1 MGAKGLFLIILN
13 YEYLQ
18 MSLLSE
24 ALSAKLIPWS
34 QQSDCERFIVT
45 RSKMNVT
52 EMPDGVRL
60 KRRKITGSRVIVKNR
75 REYGNARN
83 QTAYWPEARM
93 DEWMQYKMV
102 CVLAGGVDYHVGHYS
117 VQCGEGFYLLLPP
130 GIPQTNAP
138 YNAPGIFCDVL
149 NIVLYSHALQCFIS
163 HSLPG
168 HKQVHHSENYLFR
181 SPRLVEI
188 FRILTEEFT
197 EEQKYAKHIGSG
209 LLRILW
215 MALQREMEEGHY
227 TNPGPFGR
235 PGVMQIKNE
244 ATSDFKTELLHYMQM
259 HLNQNLTLEKVSRGM
274 YLSRTQF
281 VRRMRQETGKSFVK
295 FLTDYR
301 IGEAKVLLQ
310 DSDWTV
316 SAIASFLGFGSSTYF
331 QAVFRRLTGKTPS
344 EYRKTGKMG

>member
-1 MGAKGLFLIILN
+1 
-13 YEYLQ
+13 

-24 ALSAKLIPWS
+24 ALSSKLIPWS
-34 QQSDCERFIVT
+34 RLGAEERFIVAHT
-45 RSKMNVT
+45 KMGVA
-52 EMPDGVRL
+52 EMPDGVIL
-60 KRRKITGSRVIVKNR
+60 KRRKIVGTRVIVKNR

-83 QTAYWPEARM
+83 QTAKWPEAHM
-93 DEWMQYKMV
+93 DEWMHYKMV
-102 CVLAGGVDYHVGHYS
+102 CVLAGGIDFHVGNYA

-138 YNAPGIFCDVL
+138 YHAPGNFCDVL

-163 HSLPG
+163 HAQPG
-168 HKQVHHSENYLFR
+168 QKRVHDVENYLFK
-181 SPRLVEI
+181 SPRLVDI
-188 FRILTEEFT
+188 FRMLMEELI

-209 LLRILW
+209 LLGIFW
-215 MALQREMEEGHY
+215 TVLQREMEEEHY

-235 PGVMQIKNE
+235 PGVVPIKNE
-244 ATSDFKTELLHYMQM
+244 TASDFKTELLHYVQT
-259 HLNQNLTLEKVSRGM
+259 HLNQNLTLEKVSRSM

-331 QAVFRRLTGKTPS
+331 QAVFRRVTGKTPS
-344 EYRKTGKMG
+344 EYRKTEKTG